1 MKIIALL
8 PVKNEAWIL
17 PTYLSSMKKIADEI
31 IVLDDNSTDGSKEIL
46 KNYNVKIIDSPFV
59 KEKYV
64 NMSKRRNLLL
74 SEGRKSGGTH
84 FIWLD
89 ADEIFSSNFIPIAK
103 ERISQLKPGEKLWLR
118 WIHLWKSTNNYIH
131 DTPPFG
137 NIYKDFIV
145 CDDGKI
151 FYPDQFLSE
160 QRTPGNNNKIK
171 KISDKFGVVLH
182 FQFVNWHQVQLK
194 QAWYRCN
201 ELIKGER
208 NAKRIN
214 NTYSITLDNPKAKLS
229 PVPEEWVKD
238 IILPKEPP
246 KISWHLE
253 KILSWFDEYGI
264 EKFEPLQIWHIQELH
279 DEFIKRVGREPKV
292 KNFPKWLVKLNNIK
306 NKIKN
311 SYE

>member
-17 PTYLSSMKKIADEI
+17 PVYLSSVKKIADEI
-31 IVLDDNSTDGSKEIL
+31 IVLDDNSTDGSRQIL
-46 KNYNVKIIDSPFV
+46 VDNNIKIIDNPYIN
-59 KEKYV
+59 EKYV

-74 SEGRKSGGTH
+74 SEGRKAGGTH

-89 ADEIFSSNFIPIAK
+89 ADETFSANFILQAK
-103 ERISQLKPGEKLWLR
+103 GIINKLKPGEKLWLR
-118 WIHLWKSTNNYIH
+118 WIHLWKSIDKYI
-131 DTPPFG
+131 DGTPPFG

-151 FYPDQFLSE
+151 SYPDQFLSE
-160 QRTPGNNNKIK
+160 QRTPGTNENINKLSEK
-171 KISDKFGVVLH
+171 LGVVLH

-214 NTYSITLDNPKAKLS
+214 NTYSITLDNPQAKLS

-238 IILPKEPP
+238 IFLPKETP
-246 KISWHLE
+246 KSNWHLE
-253 KILSWFDEYGI
+253 KILAWFTEYGI
-264 EKFEPLQIWHIQELH
+264 EFFEPLQIWHIPELH
-279 DEFIKRVGREPKV
+279 DEFIKQIGKEPNIKIY
-292 KNFPKWLVKLNNIK
+292 PKWLIYLNALKNRLK
-306 NKIKN
+306 NK
-311 SYE
+311 